1 LVSVRETGSGS
12 ALNLVLGSG
21 KASGSELVWAYG
33 SAMVKGSEL
42 DLVLGSG
49 KAMALGKA
57 SG

>member
-1 LVSVRETGSGS
+1 LVRETGSGS